1 VTGPG
6 SGKLAGSPTA
16 ARVRAAF
23 AGVFL
28 FWAGLEGE
36 VLAQQAPAAPPID
49 AGAVLRAGSVVVGAL
64 AVGLFVYLILLK
76 ALRRWAART
85 SADLEKAVQRYS
97 RWPLL
102 ILMPLVAVAFSF
114 SFIPF
119 SPELALSV
127 KRIHS
132 ILLIATVA
140 WVVTSAI
147 RVAEYV
153 ILAHYDIQARDNL
166 KARALQTQI
175 NVFRNIATF
184 AIAVLAFA
192 LILMSFDQVRQLGV
206 SLLASAGVAGI
217 IIGFAAQRTIATV
230 LAGVQIAI
238 TQPIRLDDVVIVE
251 NEWGWIEE
259 ITLTYV
265 VVRIWDLRRLVVP
278 ITHFI
283 EQPFQNWTRTSA
295 DILGSVFVYMD
306 YSVPVEEVRTELK
319 RIVARSSYW
328 DGKVCVLHV
337 TNATDRTIELRALMS
352 AADSPAAWELR
363 CEVREK
369 LIAFLR
375 EKYPASLPR
384 VRAEVEGASPPPKQ
398 SAHELPAA
406 DGKC

>member
-6 SGKLAGSPTA
+6 SGELSGSSLTSGSVRTAIAGIL
-16 ARVRAAF
+16 
-23 AGVFL
+23 L
-28 FWAGLEGE
+28 FWAGLGGGE
-36 VLAQQAPAAPPID
+36 VLAGETPAAWHID
-49 AGAVLRAGSVVVGAL
+49 AGAVLRAGFVVVGAL
-64 AVGLFVYLILLK
+64 SVGFFAHLILLK
-76 ALRRWAART
+76 VLRRWAART

-97 RWPLL
+97 RRPLFV
-102 ILMPLVAVAFSF
+102 LMPLVAVAFSF
-114 SFIPF
+114 SFIPL
-119 SPELALSV
+119 SPELAVSV

-132 ILLIATVA
+132 LLLIATVA

-153 ILAHYDIQARDNL
+153 ILAHYDLQAKDNL

-175 NVFRNIATF
+175 DVFKNIATF

-230 LAGVQIAI
+230 LAGIQIAI
-238 TQPIRLDDVVIVE
+238 TQPMRLDDVVIVE

-278 ITHFI
+278 ISYFI

-319 RIVARSSYW
+319 RIVAASSYW

-337 TNATDRTIELRALMS
+337 TNATDKTIELRALVS

-369 LIAFLR
+369 LIAFLQER
-375 EKYPASLPR
+375 YPESLPR
-384 VRAEVEGASPPPKQ
+384 VRAELGGFSP
-398 SAHELPAA
+398 LPAPL
-406 DGKC
+406 GGQTSGGET